1 MAPPN
6 RVARRSPRRALRPI
20 DHVST
25 DEPRTT
31 EASATGNS
39 IGSAESSESPDDESA
54 APPLQTETG
63 WQKKLEQIANKVT
76 SVEPVRTTLAVMD
89 TAGQAGAGLFAAALA
104 FSTLFAVFPLFLLL
118 GGILGWLIQ
127 DPAQREALLLQLVS
141 YFPPIEDLLS
151 NALQTIVNQREALTI
166 IGLVGLV
173 WGASNYY
180 AALDEVLRRIFS
192 GPPRDFIAQRLRG
205 IVTVVV
211 LIGLMVGT
219 LVLTSVTN
227 FVTGVTGQDE
237 LVRLVAPVV
246 VLVVFVAVVLAIF
259 LLVPTAPPSF
269 RAAAIPA
276 VAAGVG
282 IGLLTSLF
290 GVLAP
295 WLIGGLLAFGV
306 IATVFAALIWLNLS
320 YQILLFGAA
329 WARLRRDAEIR
340 HGKAAAAATP
350 YAD

>member
-1 MAPPN
+1 M
-6 RVARRSPRRALRPI
+6 
-20 DHVST
+20 
-25 DEPRTT
+25 
-31 EASATGNS
+31 
-39 IGSAESSESPDDESA
+39 
-54 APPLQTETG
+54 
-63 WQKKLEQIANKVT
+63 
-76 SVEPVRTTLAVMD
+76 
-89 TAGQAGAGLFAAALA
+89 
-104 FSTLFAVFPLFLLL
+104 
-118 GGILGWLIQ
+118 
-127 DPAQREALLLQLVS
+127 
-141 YFPPIEDLLS
+141 
-151 NALQTIVNQREALTI
+151 NQREALTI

-173 WGASNYY
+173 WGASIYY

-227 FVTGVTGQDE
+227 FVTGVTGQDD
-237 LVRLVAPVV
+237 LVRLATPLV

-259 LLVPTAPPSF
+259 LLVPTAPPSL

-276 VAAGVG
+276 VLAGVG

-320 YQILLFGAA
+320 YQILLYGAA